1 VLTDPETR
9 SEFLFFDGPVLTMQ
23 FARDTIEDY
32 IPNVSDRTSE
42 LASPIKI
49 SAAHAKLQPPT
60 LIINGSVDIL
70 RSGGSSFGE
79 ILQQQGVE
87 CVVLTGH
94 GQLHDSEVWEATR
107 TGPTPKLVIRVVV
120 GEIVR
125 VLGAKEEGKRKR
137 TVGDESEE
145 AEVEA
150 ESDGN
155 EDQGTKTRKR
165 KRTRGS
171 N

>member
-107 TGPTPKLVIRVVV
+107 SRLRVTGM
-120 GEIVR
+120 
-125 VLGAKEEGKRKR
+125 
-137 TVGDESEE
+137 
-145 AEVEA
+145 
-150 ESDGN
+150 
-155 EDQGTKTRKR
+155 KTRGQR
-165 KRTRGS
+165 RGKGRGLEVRIDS
-171 N
+171 GERNEFGLKSLKLPG